1 MLLCMILIAL
11 LTSALLVRDIGQSV
25 KKPRFSQILSRSSA
39 INRLSAARFFLFAAR
54 DAWFVVALPV
64 YFSSSLG
71 WTHWQTGGFMALWI
85 IGYGIVQA
93 MAPHITSLAGVRTP
107 DGKSAACWALVLTII
122 TMVLTTGV
130 ALQLPVN
137 INLIPGLLLFGV
149 IFAVNSSI
157 HSYLVVSYAD
167 FDSVS
172 VDVGFYYMANAAGRQ
187 IWGDKRDAIDSDT
200 APIINRPDSAPE
212 H

>member
-1 MLLCMILIAL
+1 
-11 LTSALLVRDIGQSV
+11 
-25 KKPRFSQILSRSSA
+25 
-39 INRLSAARFFLFAAR
+39 
-54 DAWFVVALPV
+54 
-64 YFSSSLG
+64 
-71 WTHWQTGGFMALWI
+71 
-85 IGYGIVQA
+85 
-93 MAPHITSLAGVRTP
+93 
-107 DGKSAACWALVLTII
+107 
-122 TMVLTTGV
+122 MVLTTGV